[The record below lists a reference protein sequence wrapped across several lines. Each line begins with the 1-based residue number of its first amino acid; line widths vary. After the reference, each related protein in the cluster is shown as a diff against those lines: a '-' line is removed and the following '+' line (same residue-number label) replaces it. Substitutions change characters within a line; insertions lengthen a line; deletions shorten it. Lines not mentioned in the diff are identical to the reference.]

1 MLYRSLITLL
11 LAFFISMA
19 TMGSQAGMPPGHKG
33 MGSMIGGVQTF
44 GGGGV
49 FEHGGGKVLHGQP
62 GPSYKASEGQE
73 QPPTTRRID
82 PELED
87 AQLAMQALQDQFD
100 VRTPL
105 NAAGY
110 RVELPTPCTY
120 WRGKAALT
128 PEEEQFLMGLAL
140 PLERVVLSKGFVVR
154 LGVALPPGEAEESGG
169 MTEALAAADR
179 VRTALIGHMSASARS
194 VAERRTYCFL
204 RPQAAGRMQAPR
216 APAPAAG
223 PTGQVDVTI
232 LLTKPYVRQIMK
244 EGAGKSEN
252 DTAN

>member
-33 MGSMIGGVQTF
+33 MGSMIGGIQTF

-49 FEHGGGKVLHGQP
+49 FEPGAGKLMHAQP
-62 GPSYKASEGQE
+62 GPSYKAPEGQE

-87 AQLAMQALQDQFD
+87 AQLAMQALEDRFD

-120 WRGKAALT
+120 WRGKTALT
-128 PEEEQFLMGLAL
+128 EEEEQFLVGLAL

-154 LGVALPPGEAEESGG
+154 LGVTLPPGDAEEPGA

-179 VRTALIGHMSASARS
+179 VRKALIGHMNPSARS

-204 RPQAAGRMQAPR
+204 RPEAAGSTQARR
-216 APAPAAG
+216 APVPAGGPAG
-223 PTGQVDVTI
+223 EVDVTI
-232 LLTKPYVRQIMK
+232 LLTKPYARQIMK
-244 EGAGKSEN
+244 EGADKSEN